1 MLIDF
6 PRINYDANGEN
17 GSLLL
22 EPSRSNL
29 VQYSELGTDYSA
41 QGGNLTNN
49 ETISPEGYTN
59 AFKFLESS
67 ADSNH
72 GFYET
77 LTLSSNTY
85 YAVSVFVK
93 KLGRRY
99 IGLQSWWSSTKGA
112 IAYFDLDN
120 VETKGTYE
128 QGTNYSATNAK
139 IEDYGNDWYRI
150 SAVFQ
155 SGETTHYY
163 GVVSMDSLWTTG
175 TSYTNTY
182 TGDISKGFYS
192 YGLQVELGS
201 YSTSYIPNHGTTGG
215 VTRAADSCLDGGSAE
230 SINSTEGV
238 LYAEISALAED
249 VGFKTI
255 CLHDG
260 TNTQRINIWYWNDGT
275 FKVDGHNNNVQQFDF
290 DFAAD
295 LTALN
300 KIAVKYK
307 ANDFSVFLNGS
318 KINSDTSGA
327 TPIGL
332 NTLDFRN
339 GNNLYPFYGNVK
351 QVAVFNEALSDSEL
365 ATLTTL

>member
-1 MLIDF
+1 L

-17 GSLLL
+17 GALLL
-22 EPSRSNL
+22 EPQRANL
-29 VQYSELGTDYSA
+29 NIYSEDI
-41 QGGNLTNN
+41 TNATWDKLDLVTTN
-49 ETISPEGYTN
+49 YANVVVSPDGYTN
-59 AFKFLESS
+59 ADKIIPNTTS
-67 ADSNH
+67 AQYH
-72 GFYET
+72 GVQLGSGRPSLTGGTAYTYSIFAKAEGYDKIRIQNFSQGIRAQFNLTTGT
-77 LTLSSNTY
+77 LINQNGTSNT
-85 YAVSVFVK
+85 F
-93 KLGRRY
+93 
-99 IGLQSWWSSTKGA
+99 ITP
-112 IAYFDLDN
+112 
-120 VETKGTYE
+120 
-128 QGTNYSATNAK
+128 
-139 IEDYGNDWYRI
+139 YGNGWYRI
-150 SAVFQ
+150 GFTYTQ
-155 SGETTHYY
+155 STTQSSYWNIL
-163 GVVSMDSLWTTG
+163 VVSTDDNSGSAPVAFAGNG
-175 TSYTNTY
+175 TDAIAVWGST
-182 TGDISKGFYS
+182 I
-192 YGLQVELGS
+192 EAGS
-201 YSTSYIPNHGTTGG
+201 YATSYIPNHSGTGG
-215 VTRAADSCLDGGSAE
+215 VTRAADLCLDGGSAE

-249 VGFKTI
+249 VSFKTI

-260 TNTQRINIWYWNDGT
+260 TATQRINIWYWNDGT
-275 FKVDGHNNNVQQFDF
+275 FKVDGHNNNVQQFNF

-351 QVAVFNEALSDSEL
+351 QVAVFDEALSDSEL